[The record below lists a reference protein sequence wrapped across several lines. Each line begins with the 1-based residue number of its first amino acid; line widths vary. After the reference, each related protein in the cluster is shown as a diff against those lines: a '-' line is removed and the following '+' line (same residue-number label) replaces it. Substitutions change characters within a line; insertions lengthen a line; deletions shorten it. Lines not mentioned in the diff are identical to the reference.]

1 MELKE
6 AKHPIAKHHFTFG
19 QRAADK
25 LSSIVGSWVF
35 ILTLILTILAWIGF
49 NGYVLLEVVEGK
61 PFDPF
66 PFILLNLVLST
77 LAGIQAP
84 VILMANNRQAHK
96 DSLRAEYDYNVDR
109 KAEKEIEAIK
119 SQLNRIEKKL
129 K

>member
-1 MELKE
+1 MELKG
-6 AKHPIAKHHFTFG
+6 AKHPVAKHPFTWG

-25 LSSIVGSWVF
+25 LSEIVGSWAF
-35 ILTLILTILAWIGF
+35 ILTLILTILFWISF
-49 NGYVLLEVVEGK
+49 NGYILIEVIEGE

-66 PFILLNLVLST
+66 PFILLNLILST

-84 VILMANNRQAHK
+84 IILMANNRQAHK

-109 KAEKEIEAIK
+109 KAEKEIETIK
-119 SQLNRIEKKL
+119 TQLNRIEKRL